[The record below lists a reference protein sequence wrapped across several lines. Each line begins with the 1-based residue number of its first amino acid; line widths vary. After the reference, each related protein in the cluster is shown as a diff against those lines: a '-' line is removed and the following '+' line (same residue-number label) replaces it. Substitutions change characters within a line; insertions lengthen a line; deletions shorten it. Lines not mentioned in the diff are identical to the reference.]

1 MEHTAGI
8 VPTDR
13 IRHEV
18 SRPPRALVERY
29 EALPDAAGLVARTLD
44 QFGVMGTVPAS
55 DLTPLKPGAVV
66 VGPALT
72 VRNIPSREIPYRR
85 WKQGNES
92 QLGERDAFFI
102 AQPGDVIVI
111 DGTAVLPASCLGSMS
126 VALAAKLGVAGVVV
140 AGAATGIKGIRA
152 AAIPV
157 WAVGGTTITGHHR
170 VETIEINGPIGMR
183 GVRVEPG
190 DLVVADD
197 SGVTIVPLSLVE
209 SVLQQAEKTS
219 RLSAP
224 LRTAIESGDDRED
237 LRNVLRRW
245 WKDYARLGKDV

>member
-1 MEHTAGI
+1 MEHTAGT

-13 IRHEV
+13 IRNAV

-29 EALPDAAGLVARTLD
+29 ETLPDAAGLVARTLD
-44 QFGVMGTVPAS
+44 QFGIMGTVPAS

-111 DGTAVLPASCLGSMS
+111 DGTAVLPASCLGS
-126 VALAAKLGVAGVVV
+126 VAVAPAAEVG
-140 AGAATGIKGIRA
+140 GAAGGVGRA
-152 AAIPV
+152 
-157 WAVGGTTITGHHR
+157 G
-170 VETIEINGPIGMR
+170 NG
-183 GVRVEPG
+183 
-190 DLVVADD
+190 
-197 SGVTIVPLSLVE
+197 
-209 SVLQQAEKTS
+209 
-219 RLSAP
+219 
-224 LRTAIESGDDRED
+224 
-237 LRNVLRRW
+237 
-245 WKDYARLGKDV
+245 